1 MQAFEDKFSE
11 VAALIGDKARSVM
24 LWCLLDGRAY
34 TATELAICANISA
47 QSASNHLS
55 KLIQANIVVVEKQ
68 GRHRYY
74 RCAGSHVA
82 QAIESLAGLVNVD
95 QNKRI
100 AAAPPDEITHARTC
114 YDHLAGKVGVA
125 VTHAML
131 DKKIIRPREKNKYEV
146 TATGEKWFAS
156 FNIDIGELKNM
167 KRSFA
172 HPCLD
177 WSERKHHVAGALG
190 SALLTMMLEKDW
202 IRKKRNTR
210 ALLITPKGQIAFREK
225 LAIEI

>member
-1 MQAFEDKFSE
+1 MHAFEDKFSE
-11 VAALIGDKARSVM
+11 VAALIGDKTRSVM

-55 KLIQANIVVVEKQ
+55 KLIHANIVVVEKQ

-74 RCAGSHVA
+74 RCAGPHVA
-82 QAIESLAGLVNVD
+82 QAIESLASLVDVN

-100 AAAPPDEITHARTC
+100 ASVPADEITHARTC
-114 YDHLAGKVGVA
+114 YDHLAGKLGVA
-125 VTHAML
+125 VTQAML
-131 DKKIIRPREKNKYEV
+131 NKKIIQPHENKYEV
-146 TATGEKWFAS
+146 TGAGEKWFAS
-156 FNIDIGELKNM
+156 FNIDISELRNA

-172 HPCLD
+172 HACLD
-177 WSERKHHVAGALG
+177 WSERKHHLAGALG
-190 SALLTMMLEKDW
+190 SALLAMMLEKDW

-210 ALLITPKGQIAFREK
+210 ALLITPKGQLALKEK
-225 LAIEI
+225 LAIGI

>member
-1 MQAFEDKFSE
+1 MQAFEDKFGE

-55 KLIQANIVVVEKQ
+55 KLIRANIIVVEKQ

-74 RCAGSHVA
+74 RCAGPHVA
-82 QAIESLAGLVNVD
+82 QAIESLASLVDVN

-100 AAAPPDEITHARTC
+100 EIAPADEITHARTC
-114 YDHLAGKVGVA
+114 YDHLAGKLGVV
-125 VTHAML
+125 VTRAML
-131 DKKIIRPREKNKYEV
+131 DKKIIRLYENKYDV
-146 TATGEKWFAS
+146 TDMGERWFAS
-156 FNIDIGELKNM
+156 FDIEVAELRKM

-177 WSERKHHVAGALG
+177 WSERKHHIAGALG

-202 IRKKRNTR
+202 IRRKRNTR
-210 ALLITPKGQIAFREK
+210 AILITPKGQLILREN
-225 LAIEI
+225 LAIKI